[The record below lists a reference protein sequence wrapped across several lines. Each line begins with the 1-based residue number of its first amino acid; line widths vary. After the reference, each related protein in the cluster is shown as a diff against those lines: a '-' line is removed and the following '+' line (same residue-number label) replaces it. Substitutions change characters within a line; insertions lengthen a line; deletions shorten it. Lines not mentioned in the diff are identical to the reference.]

1 MYIIKIWYIKKS
13 NPEGSVVV
21 LRMGNLQ
28 NGEID
33 WSNLMYTDDKDDIE
47 KYLLKK
53 VMYYLIVQIVLNL

>member
-13 NPEGSVVV
+13 KPEGSVVV

-33 WSNLMYTDDKDDIE
+33 WSNLMYTDDKEDIE

-53 VMYYLIVQIVLNL
+53 VMYYLIVQW